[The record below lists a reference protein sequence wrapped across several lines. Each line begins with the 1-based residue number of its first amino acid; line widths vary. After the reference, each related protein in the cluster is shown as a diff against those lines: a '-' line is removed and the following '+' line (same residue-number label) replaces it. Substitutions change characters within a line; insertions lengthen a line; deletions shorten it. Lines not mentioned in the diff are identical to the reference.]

1 MSETSHGTDTTPLR
15 FRLPSTVSAQWAEA
29 FGRLVTEVMK
39 AGGPQPQPLSNDP
52 DLWAAYNDRSK
63 AFSERL
69 AAPVLARLGTRTI
82 GHVLGCVPVLEY
94 VPRIWQPHDARVIYI
109 HGGGFTGGSST
120 ANAVAPAVIADL
132 LGESVL
138 SIDYTVTP
146 RGRFDTITDEV
157 VAVFDAL
164 ASAGTP
170 ADKTALYGDSAG
182 GCLAVAS
189 TLKLRDQGKPMPAAL
204 ALWSP
209 CVDLRFQGDTIRTLL
224 DVDFFDME
232 RLAFAIDMYAGP
244 DDLEHPYASPI
255 HADFSGGFPPTLI
268 QAGTREILLSDSVR
282 LYQALDVAGCA
293 VKLDIYE
300 GMPHVHQA
308 WATGTETPEAMLA
321 CQKTAQF
328 LQRGLKRHNT

>member
-1 MSETSHGTDTTPLR
+1 MSEASHGTDIVPIR
-15 FRLPSTVSAQWAEA
+15 FRLPSTVSAQWTEA
-29 FGRLVTEVMK
+29 FGRLVSEVMK
-39 AGGPQPQPLSNDP
+39 AGGPQPQPLSNDA
-52 DLWAAYNDRSK
+52 DLWAAYSDRSN

-69 AAPVLARLGTRTI
+69 AAPVLARLGTRTNS
-82 GHVLGCVPVLEY
+82 HVFGNVPVLEY
-94 VPRIWQPHDARVIYI
+94 VPRIRQPHDGRVIYI

-132 LGESVL
+132 LSESVL

-164 ASAGTP
+164 ASVGIP
-170 ADKTALYGDSAG
+170 ADKTVIYGDSAG

-189 TLKLRDQGKPMPAAL
+189 TLKLRDQGKLMRAAL

-209 CVDLRFQGDTIRTLL
+209 CVDLRFQSDTIRTLL

-232 RLAFAIDMYAGP
+232 RLAFAVNMYAGP
-244 DDLEHPYASPI
+244 NDLEHPYASPI
-255 HADFSGGFPPTLI
+255 LGDFSGGFPPTLV
-268 QAGTREILLSDSVR
+268 QAGTREMLLSDSVR
-282 LYQALDVAGCA
+282 LYQAMDVAGCS

-308 WATGTETPEAMLA
+308 WPTATETPEAIAA
-321 CQKTAQF
+321 CQKTARF
-328 LQRGLKRHNT
+328 LQHWLNRSTM